1 MRNNIKIQYLILTSC
16 KAGWATGSDVS
27 NESSIGL
34 TTAGRN
40 KPEIIKHKNLVRKC
54 HILQGTKRKITLVV
68 KLATFY
74 SKRKSSATN
83 IRLASELQTF

>member
-1 MRNNIKIQYLILTSC
+1 MILTSV
-16 KAGWATGSDVS
+16 KTGWGTSLDVS

-40 KPEIIKHKNLVRKC
+40 KPEIIKPKNLVRKS
-54 HILQGTKRKITLVV
+54 HILQATRRRISLVV

-74 SKRKSSATN
+74 SKRKTSATRF
-83 IRLASELQTF
+83 RLASELQTFYV